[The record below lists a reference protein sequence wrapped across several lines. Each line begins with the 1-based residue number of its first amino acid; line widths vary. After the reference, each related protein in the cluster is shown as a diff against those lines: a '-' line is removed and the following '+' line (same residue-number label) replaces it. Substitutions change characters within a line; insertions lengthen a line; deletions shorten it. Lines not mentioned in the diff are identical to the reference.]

1 MTFVSLF
8 LLSWAF
14 PAFAESGDLPRV
26 IKRADGGAAGSS
38 SSSSGGLTQEESNA
52 VFKLDSGPA
61 PKTSKSL
68 SDPGK
73 ERSVG
78 PEPELNTA
86 ARDAILRRC
95 EPLREKSMD
104 QFRACYQKEKEAEL
118 ERVRRSFDRT
128 NRGDAYRTAP
138 GASGGM

>member
-1 MTFVSLF
+1 MTFAYFF
-8 LLSWAF
+8 LWLALGT
-14 PAFAESGDLPRV
+14 PAAFAEQGDLPRI
-26 IKRADGGAAGSS
+26 IKRADPAAAAQSAS
-38 SSSSGGLTQEESNA
+38 AQEEANA

-68 SDPGK
+68 SDPNK

-78 PEPELNTA
+78 PESELNTA
-86 ARDAILRRC
+86 VREAILARC

-104 QFRACYQKEKEAEL
+104 QFRACYRKEKDAEL

-138 GASGGM
+138 GSDGKM